1 MKKSRGKVV
10 QFIAE
15 SLKEQVLEQQKNTY
29 ELLKDSSK
37 YIVECQQTGIKTKN
51 VPLYKLR
58 NFKFD
63 AGQPT
68 NLATVHS
75 WPLG

>member
-37 YIVECQQTGIKTKN
+37 YIVECQQTGIKTKKCSS
-51 VPLYKLR
+51 L
-58 NFKFD
+58 
-63 AGQPT
+63 
-68 NLATVHS
+68 
-75 WPLG
+75 